1 MVSRFAVA
9 LLSVVSFSSAT
20 VAADPDLQ
28 LWFPSQLIHPIDEHW
43 AASMQIEPRLREDIS
58 EMSALIYKPAIN
70 YHFNETCAFSFGY
83 KYVDK
88 YQKSD
93 EHDLWQETHL
103 NRKFGDLVSGFQI
116 RLEERFSDEFSGVI
130 PRLRLLQH
138 VSHPLGETPNYI
150 TGFGAVRFNLDNK
163 GEGPVSGFE
172 QSRIYAAL
180 GRHFGDY
187 VQFECGYLWR
197 YEEERSGIDRNDH
210 AVHFQV
216 LVNTKAKK
224 NKKPTVRDRYR

>member
-1 MVSRFAVA
+1 MLITTDLPVSEWQQIFQGERMTVALLDRLTYHCQKELTGESYRFCESMKKQAIATPPLLLLGAISTPTWVHFKANFQKGTLLMVSRFAVA

-70 YHFNETCAFSFGY
+70 YHFNETCTFSFGY

-130 PRLRLLQH
+130 PKAA
-138 VSHPLGETPNYI
+138 TPSACFSSI
-150 TGFGAVRFNLDNK
+150 G
-163 GEGPVSGFE
+163 
-172 QSRIYAAL
+172 
-180 GRHFGDY
+180 
-187 VQFECGYLWR
+187 
-197 YEEERSGIDRNDH
+197 
-210 AVHFQV
+210 
-216 LVNTKAKK
+216 
-224 NKKPTVRDRYR
+224 

>member
-1 MVSRFAVA
+1 
-9 LLSVVSFSSAT
+9 
-20 VAADPDLQ
+20 
-28 LWFPSQLIHPIDEHW
+28 
-43 AASMQIEPRLREDIS
+43 MQIEPRLREDIS

-138 VSHPLGETPNYI
+138 VSHPLGETIDLSALIATLPFARLYRSSSSMS
-150 TGFGAVRFNLDNK
+150 AM
-163 GEGPVSGFE
+163 FE
-172 QSRIYAAL
+172 VTAAL
-180 GRHFGDY
+180 GAVVDVLALIGHGTSLT
-187 VQFECGYLWR
+187 GR
-197 YEEERSGIDRNDH
+197 Y
-210 AVHFQV
+210 
-216 LVNTKAKK
+216 
-224 NKKPTVRDRYR
+224 